1 MALQLREDTEKK
13 DKTTMMTMVH
23 HHRFVKHKFQ
33 VKNGYKQTNELF
45 IPFFFV
51 IFFVDFGQRS
61 YENVYLH
68 FFKSL
73 ACLALQIETMVKKIT
88 QLILPK
94 TNNKLTKIC
103 NKPGKEQNHSW
114 PSYNKKVT
122 GLWGCCASWNRFMN
136 KHEQINYLVSLKRL
150 EFLLFGLWV
159 PTIE

>member
-61 YENVYLH
+61 
-68 FFKSL
+68 
-73 ACLALQIETMVKKIT
+73 
-88 QLILPK
+88 
-94 TNNKLTKIC
+94 
-103 NKPGKEQNHSW
+103 
-114 PSYNKKVT
+114 
-122 GLWGCCASWNRFMN
+122 
-136 KHEQINYLVSLKRL
+136 
-150 EFLLFGLWV
+150 
-159 PTIE
+159 